1 MFLQRLK
8 EKVGSESNTM
18 IQQNDKNYNKGNMTW
33 QAQRSSLPVEPV
45 DKQSMTKVE
54 FGSRKPEKTLNNNNM
69 IDTMDDFSYDKSS
82 KKL

>member
-1 MFLQRLK
+1 
-8 EKVGSESNTM
+8 
-18 IQQNDKNYNKGNMTW
+18 
-33 QAQRSSLPVEPV
+33 VEPV

-69 IDTMDDFSYDKSS
+69 IDTMDDFSYNKSS